1 MLSATNIGGL
11 DNDEEIRLGQLRI
24 LPSQYQAS
32 YAGVPLELTN
42 LEFRLLTLF
51 SRNPGRVLNRE
62 RISHHVWGGR
72 ARGRTIDIHVSRLRR
87 HLPPE
92 AIQTVVKVGYR
103 LVLQE

>member
-1 MLSATNIGGL
+1 LLSATNIGGL
-11 DNDEEIRLGQLRI
+11 DHDEEIRLGQLRI
-24 LPSQYQAS
+24 FPGQYQAS

-62 RISHHVWGGR
+62 RISQHVWDGR

-103 LVLQE
+103 LVLED

>member
-1 MLSATNIGGL
+1 LLPATNISGFN
-11 DNDEEIRLGQLRI
+11 NDEEIRLGQLRI
-24 LPSQYQAS
+24 LPAQYQAS
-32 YAGVPLELTN
+32 YAGVTLELTN

-62 RISHHVWGGR
+62 RISHQVWGGG

-87 HLPPE
+87 HLPPK

-103 LVLQE
+103 LVLED

>member
-1 MLSATNIGGL
+1 LLSAANTGGL
-11 DNDEEIRLGQLRI
+11 DNDAEIQLGQLRI
-24 LPSQYQAS
+24 FPAQFQAS

-62 RISHHVWGGR
+62 RISQQVWGGR

-92 AIQTVVKVGYR
+92 TIQTVVKVGYR
-103 LVLQE
+103 MVLEE